1 MPVRILI
8 AAVALFC
15 TSLPSAWAQSYTF
28 TDITSPGSTDTY
40 AFKINNAGQVAG
52 YYLGTTASD
61 GFLYYDRTI
70 LNVVFP
76 GASETALMGLNN
88 VGQIA
93 GYFNGGNCTNAD
105 ETCGFVKTSGDLVVT
120 RLTLSLPAI
129 FKWSSFRAQRPH
141 IWKPST
147 TQVCL

>member
-15 TSLPSAWAQSYTF
+15 TSLPSTWAQSYTF
-28 TDITSPGSTDTY
+28 TDITSPGATDTY
-40 AFKINNAGQVAG
+40 PYKINNAGQVAG
-52 YYLGTTASD
+52 NYLGTAASD
-61 GFLYYDRTI
+61 GFLYSNGTV

-105 ETCGFVKTSGDLVVT
+105 KTCGFVKTSGDFQVVEFPGAET
-120 RLTLSLPAI
+120 TTMEAHQRLR
-129 FKWSSFRAQRPH
+129 FGCR
-141 IWKPST
+141 
-147 TQVCL
+147 